1 MKRLYRFSHE
11 TIEALQKVE
20 HTIGEERLFEIRGKI
35 NMEAIIS
42 AFFLLIIGAT
52 IGSLSSGKVISQG
65 SEALVERLGKYHKT
79 LKPGLNMIVPF
90 LDTIVWEESLRE
102 QVLDIKPQDAIT
114 KDNVSM
120 TIDAVVYWRI
130 MDLKKAYYE
139 IEDLEAAIKNL
150 VFTTLRS
157 EIGGMELKDT
167 FSNRRKI
174 NQALLNELDDAT
186 VNWGVKVMRVEI
198 QEIKPVQAVLDSL
211 QKEKAAEIQKQ
222 ASISEA
228 KGVAN
233 YIELVS
239 QALKRSEIDGK
250 EALSFLLAQ
259 RYVDANTK
267 LGESPNSKILFMNP
281 GALNEAL
288 AELMKKDDENNT
300 SV

>member
-1 MKRLYRFSHE
+1 
-11 TIEALQKVE
+11 
-20 HTIGEERLFEIRGKI
+20 
-35 NMEAIIS
+35 MEAIIS
-42 AFFLLIIGAT
+42 GVFLVVIAAT
-52 IGSLSSGKVISQG
+52 VVSLSSAKVINQG
-65 SEALVERLGKYHKT
+65 YEALVERLGKYNRT
-79 LKPGLNMIVPF
+79 LKPGLNFIVPF
-90 LDTIVWEESLRE
+90 LDIIVWEESLRE
-102 QVLDIKPQDAIT
+102 QVLDINPQEAIT

-120 TIDAVVYWRI
+120 TIDAVVYWKI

-139 IEDLEAAIKNL
+139 IEDLQGAIKNL

-157 EIGGMELKDT
+157 EIGGMALKET
-167 FSNRRKI
+167 FSNRRKV

-198 QEIKPVQAVLDSL
+198 QEIKPAKAVLDSL
-211 QKEKAAEIQKQ
+211 EKEKAAEIQKQ

-239 QALKRSEIDGK
+239 EALRKSDIDGK

-281 GALNEAL
+281 KALNEAL
-288 AELMKKDDENNT
+288 SELMKIDDDNNT